1 MVADGI
7 AAALFANQSALLV
20 WIQDVS
26 ERITCNAP

>member
-7 AAALFANQSALLV
+7 AAALYANKSALL